1 MKTIKC
7 SYNGLG
13 GKAYSFNIKNDEVK
27 VGDILESP
35 SMKGKLYVVSVE
47 KEVYKTFD
55 YATGELGVGTGVI
68 KSLPEDTHV
77 VEPSDNP
84 LIF

>member
-7 SYNGLG
+7 SYNGPG
-13 GKAYSFNIKNDEVK
+13 GKAYSFNIKNDDVK

-35 SMKGKLYVVSVE
+35 TMRGKLYVVSVE
-47 KEVYKTFD
+47 TEVYKTFD
-55 YATGELGVGTGVI
+55 YATGELGSGTGVI
-68 KSLPEDTHV
+68 KALPDDTHMV
-77 VEPSDNP
+77 KPSDNP